1 MEGSPRR
8 RRQLLV
14 ALEAKPEHEQ
24 RYLRSS
30 GSKGHSPQ
38 RQNTPFAGSNNQEA
52 FNEAKKLRDQ
62 RQNTQKYPSS
72 NASRLEEKLED
83 LVSLLRAGIRLPT
96 GAPTGP
102 PRGPT
107 TVATATTA
115 LPTQGGQPQDII
127 SNVVSPTD
135 SDIEHNGANYVPPNA
150 IALTPSA
157 TATDVS
163 SSSSAVASFP
173 LTAFEPTLLQTEQYL
188 TLFYSELLPYFPC
201 IYIPPGASAQQFR
214 RHRPFT
220 WLCIMDNPARR
231 VLYIRPISDRNIDL

>member
-1 MEGSPRR
+1 MPSMEGSPRR

-62 RQNTQKYPSS
+62 
-72 NASRLEEKLED
+72 LEEKLED

-188 TLFYSELLPYFPC
+188 TLFYNIAIYGPHAANGSEKPEE
-201 IYIPPGASAQQFR
+201 
-214 RHRPFT
+214 
-220 WLCIMDNPARR
+220 
-231 VLYIRPISDRNIDL
+231 